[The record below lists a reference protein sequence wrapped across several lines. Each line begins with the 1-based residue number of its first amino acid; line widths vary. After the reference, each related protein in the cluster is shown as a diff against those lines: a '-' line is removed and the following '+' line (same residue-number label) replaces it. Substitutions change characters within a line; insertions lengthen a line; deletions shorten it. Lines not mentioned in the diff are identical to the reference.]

1 MQIMKT
7 DAVILIAEDQ
17 PSIRACI
24 EQILKMAG
32 FQVLTASD
40 GAEALVLLR
49 SHTVDLVLADIMM
62 PNMDGYQLY
71 ERLVE
76 NLEWTHIPFIFLT
89 ARVLESDIRYG
100 KELGVDDYLV
110 KPVEAKDLLAV
121 VRGKLRR
128 ARRLEQ
134 SLGKSA
140 PQAESASSAIQLGD
154 LKIEPGQ
161 YRAWMGQEALKLSTT
176 EFRLLECLA
185 LQPNRVVPLENLVR
199 TTHGLDTGYSEAS
212 DLLRPMVRSL
222 RRKMGYGA
230 GDMGCIEAVRGVGYR
245 FVPRREV

>member
-1 MQIMKT
+1 MTT
-7 DAVILIAEDQ
+7 DACILIAEDQ

-24 EQILKMAG
+24 EQILRMAG
-32 FQVLTASD
+32 YRVLTSSD
-40 GAEALVLLR
+40 GIEALDVLR
-49 SHTVDLVLADIMM
+49 SHSVDLVLADIMM

-71 ERLVE
+71 ERIVE
-76 NLEWTHIPFIFLT
+76 NIEWARIPFIFLT

-110 KPVEAKDLLAV
+110 KPIEAKDLLAV

-128 ARRLEQ
+128 ARRLERSFGRSHLQ
-134 SLGKSA
+134 TD
-140 PQAESASSAIQLGD
+140 PASGTIQIGD

-161 YRAWMGQEALKLSTT
+161 YRAWVGPEALKLSTT

-185 LQPNRVVPLENLVR
+185 LQPNKVVPLESLIQ
-199 TTHGLDTGYSEAS
+199 TTHGMEADYSEAS

-222 RRKMGYGA
+222 RRKMGHRA
-230 GDMGCIEAVRGVGYR
+230 GDMGCIESVRGVGYR
-245 FVPRREV
+245 FVAKAEA

>member
-1 MQIMKT
+1 MAT
-7 DAVILIAEDQ
+7 DACILIAEDQ

-24 EQILKMAG
+24 EQILRMAG
-32 FQVLTASD
+32 YQVLTSGD
-40 GAEALVLLR
+40 GIEALDLLR
-49 SHTVDLVLADIMM
+49 SQSVDLVLADIMM

-76 NLEWTHIPFIFLT
+76 NPQWARIPFIFLT

-100 KELGVDDYLV
+100 KEMGVDDYLV
-110 KPVEAKDLLAV
+110 KPVEARDLLAV

-128 ARRLEQ
+128 AKQVERSYGR
-134 SLGKSA
+134 SS
-140 PQAESASSAIQLGD
+140 PQRYPATGTIQLGE

-161 YRAWMGQEALKLSTT
+161 YRAWMGQALLKLSTT

-185 LQPNRVVPLENLVR
+185 LQPNKVVPLESLIR
-199 TTHGLDTGYSEAS
+199 TTHGLDARYSEAS

-222 RRKMGYGA
+222 RRKMGHGA
-230 GDMGCIEAVRGVGYR
+230 GDMGCIESVRGVGYR
-245 FVPRREV
+245 FVLGAES

>member
-7 DAVILIAEDQ
+7 DARILIAEDQ

-32 FQVLTASD
+32 FRVLSASD
-40 GAEALVLLR
+40 GAEALHLLK

-71 ERLVE
+71 ERLIA
-76 NLEWTHIPFIFLT
+76 NPEWARIPFIFLT
-89 ARVLESDIRYG
+89 ARVLDSDIRYG

-128 ARRLEQ
+128 ARRLE
-134 SLGKSA
+134 
-140 PQAESASSAIQLGD
+140 ESFGGATPHADPASGTVQLGP

-161 YRAWMGQEALKLSTT
+161 YRAWIGQEALKLSTT

-185 LQPNRVVPLENLVR
+185 LQPNKVVPLESLVR
-199 TTHGLDTGYSEAS
+199 ITHGLDAEYTEAS
-212 DLLRPMVRSL
+212 DLLRPMIRSL
-222 RRKMGYGA
+222 RRKMGHRA
-230 GDMGCIEAVRGVGYR
+230 GDMGCIESVRGVGYR
-245 FVPRREV
+245 FVLNSEV